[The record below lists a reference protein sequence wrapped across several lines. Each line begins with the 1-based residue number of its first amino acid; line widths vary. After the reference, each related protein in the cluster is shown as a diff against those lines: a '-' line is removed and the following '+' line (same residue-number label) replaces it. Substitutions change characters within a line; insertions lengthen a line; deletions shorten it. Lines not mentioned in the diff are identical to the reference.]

1 MPAALGPPSLH
12 APFLLLPPP
21 QAEAEQRAKAKEDL
35 KAFLLSNEVNKKIKE
50 EQAERERQEDVR
62 YMQQQAAQL
71 DRQERERQ
79 QLLERVRAVQVGP
92 KLPVTWH

>member
-35 KAFLLSNEVNKKIKE
+35 KAFLLSNEVNKK
-50 EQAERERQEDVR
+50 
-62 YMQQQAAQL
+62 
-71 DRQERERQ
+71 
-79 QLLERVRAVQVGP
+79 VGP
-92 KLPVTWH
+92 AEQGPPAMTAHAVLEG